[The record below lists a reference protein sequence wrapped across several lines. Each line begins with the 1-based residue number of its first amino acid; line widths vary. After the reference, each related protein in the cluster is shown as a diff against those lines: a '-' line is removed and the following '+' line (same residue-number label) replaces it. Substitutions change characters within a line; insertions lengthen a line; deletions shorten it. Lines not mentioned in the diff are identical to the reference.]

1 MVNASTPMER
11 LVCQALIAD
20 DMFCADRGLD
30 DTHIYMAPIAATL
43 LRNDLGDSTMAS
55 LGRELLRQFLR
66 DIQQAV
72 AEEATLADAA
82 IDTADIGERA
92 WYRNGALVLAA

>member
-20 DMFCADRGLD
+20 DMVDADRDLD

-43 LRNDLGDSTMAS
+43 LRNDLGDKAMAS
-55 LGRELLRQFLR
+55 LGRELLCQFLH

-72 AEEATLADAA
+72 AEEATLADAIINIA
-82 IDTADIGERA
+82 NIGERA
-92 WYRNGALVLAA
+92 WHRSDALALAA